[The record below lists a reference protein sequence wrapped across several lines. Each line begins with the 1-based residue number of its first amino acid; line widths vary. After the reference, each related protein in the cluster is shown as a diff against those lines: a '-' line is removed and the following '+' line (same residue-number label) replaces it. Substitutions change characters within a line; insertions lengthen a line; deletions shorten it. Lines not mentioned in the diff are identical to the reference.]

1 MGLIGGAAP
10 GLDVLGKALRVWWC
24 ENAQFGGVP
33 EGFRQVIQEG
43 RDSLGDANRGE
54 YAGSKEGVATEA
66 VVKNVLRA
74 GDVGV
79 YPRNVGQ
86 LFQLEGGDG
95 AFVTLA
101 DPFEG
106 QVVAV
111 GIEGVWR

>member
-10 GLDVLGKALRVWWC
+10 GLDVLGKALRVRWC

-54 YAGSKEGVATEA
+54 DTGSEEGVATEA
-66 VVKNVLRA
+66 VVENVLRA

-79 YPRNVGQ
+79 DPRDVGQ
-86 LFQLEGGDG
+86 LFEREGGDG
-95 AFVTLA
+95 TFVALT

-106 QVVAV
+106 KVVAV
-111 GIEGVWR
+111 GIEGVGR